1 MSDWALLIPP
11 SETKATPPGN
21 GMLFPNAQKSKRT
34 NYFKELTPHRQLV
47 MEALESVLHRNGGWE
62 EVFEVRAEALEEALR
77 LNRNF
82 MNSTTLPARELYS
95 GIMYQA
101 IDFRTLGAAEKKLF
115 DQQTIIFSGLFGLL
129 RPTDRIPPYKLKM
142 SANLGG
148 MVGKIANF
156 WRNPVS
162 EVLRR
167 ELKGKVVWNF
177 LPDQYKRVWD
187 STGEI
192 RAEHQVKFV
201 KRVIR
206 SGVAE
211 WKTIS
216 HHSKSLKGAL
226 IRHML
231 KKDAES
237 PRALKDFAHPDGYHY
252 EPSLSVESR
261 RSALLVF
268 AAE

>member
-1 MSDWALLIPP
+1 MSEWVLLLPP
-11 SETKATPPGN
+11 SESKSIPPGN
-21 GMLFPNAQKSKRT
+21 GMSFENAFKSKRT
-34 NYFKELTPHRQLV
+34 NAFKQLQPLREIV
-47 MEALESVLHRNGGWE
+47 FEALDGVLQRTGGWE
-62 EVFEVRAEALEEALR
+62 EVFEVRGEALDEAIR
-77 LNRNF
+77 LNRVF
-82 MNSTTLPARELYS
+82 RESTTMPARDLYK

-101 IDFRTLGAAEKKLF
+101 IDYKKLKKKEKTLF
-115 DQQTIIFSGLFGLL
+115 DKQTLIMSGMFGLL

-148 MVGKIANF
+148 VVGKLANY
-156 WRNPVS
+156 WRQPVS
-162 EVLRR
+162 EILRQ
-167 ELKGKVVWNF
+167 ELKGKVVWDF
-177 LPDQYKRVWD
+177 LPDQHRRVWD
-187 STGEI
+187 NSGEI
-192 RAEHQVKFV
+192 RACHQVKFV

-226 IRHML
+226 IRHL
-231 KKDAES
+231 LLKDAES
-237 PRALKDFAHPDGYHY
+237 PKALKDFEHPDGYHY

>member
-1 MSDWALLIPP
+1 MTFDNAC
-11 SETKATPPGN
+11 N
-21 GMLFPNAQKSKRT
+21 GKRT
-34 NYFKELTPHRQLV
+34 NSFKQLQPLRQIV
-47 MEALESVLHRNGGWE
+47 FEALDAVLQRTGGWE
-62 EVFEVRAEALEEALR
+62 EVFEVRGEALDDAIR
-77 LNRNF
+77 LNRSF
-82 MNSTTLPARELYS
+82 RESTTMPARDLYT

-101 IDFRTLGAAEKKLF
+101 IEYKTLKKREKMLF
-115 DQQTIIFSGLFGLL
+115 DKQVLILSGMFGLL

-148 MVGKIANF
+148 VVGKLANF
-156 WRNPVS
+156 WRQPVS
-162 EVLRR
+162 DALRT
-167 ELKGKVVWNF
+167 ELRGKVVWDF
-177 LPDQYKRVWD
+177 LPDQHRRVWD
-187 STGEI
+187 GSGEI
-192 RAEHQVKFV
+192 RACHQVKFV

-216 HHSKSLKGAL
+216 HHSKSLKGSL
-226 IRHML
+226 IRHLLM
-231 KKDAES
+231 KDADS
-237 PRALKDFAHPDGYHY
+237 PKALKDFEHPDGYHY